1 MFDAQV
7 HLLHLK
13 PEEND
18 LKKVMVLILLS
29 IVMTAAT
36 AWSGT
41 LEDVQKKGVL
51 TCGISEGVPGFS
63 IPDSK
68 GHWVGFDVDMARAV
82 AAAVLSDP
90 EKIKFVPLASK
101 QKIIAVSSGQVDLTS
116 RTTTWTL
123 KRDAKQGVDFTTI
136 VFYDGQ
142 GFMVPKSLGVD
153 SATKIDGATVCVTAG
168 TTSELNLADFARL
181 HDLKIEALVFDGKK
195 EALSAYTAGR
205 CDGFTTDVSQLASL
219 RTTFKNPMAHKILPE
234 VISKEPLSPLV
245 RHGDNQ
251 WKDIVTWVINGLI
264 AAEENGITAANVE
277 EMKVKSNNPVIQRM
291 LGQSGD
297 TGNYLGLDKEWLVRA
312 IKAVGN
318 YGEIYDRHFGPSTK
332 LNIPRGV
339 NKLWTQGGLHYALP
353 IR

>member
-1 MFDAQV
+1 
-7 HLLHLK
+7 
-13 PEEND
+13 
-18 LKKVMVLILLS
+18 LKKLLALIVLS
-29 IVMTAAT
+29 IVMTVSA

-41 LEDVQKKGVL
+41 LEEVQKKDVL

-63 IPDSK
+63 IPNSK
-68 GHWVGFDVDMARAV
+68 GVWVGFDVDMARAV

-90 EKIKFVPLASK
+90 KKMKFVSLASK

-142 GFMVPKSLGVD
+142 GFMIPKSLGVE
-153 SATKIDGATVCVTAG
+153 SATKIDGASVCVTAG

-181 HDLKIEALVFDGKK
+181 HNLKIEALVFDGKK
-195 EALSAYTAGR
+195 EALNAYATGR
-205 CDGFTTDVSQLASL
+205 CDAFTTDVSQLASL
-219 RTTFKNPMAHKILPE
+219 RTTLAKPDDHMIMPE

-264 AAEENGITAANVE
+264 AAEEYGVTAANVL
-277 EMKVKSNNPVIQRM
+277 EMKEKSNNPVVQRM
-291 LGQSGD
+291 LGKSGD
-297 TGNYLGLDKEWLVRA
+297 TGSYLGLDKDWMVRA
-312 IKAVGN
+312 IQAGGN

>member
-1 MFDAQV
+1 M
-7 HLLHLK
+7 
-13 PEEND
+13 
-18 LKKVMVLILLS
+18 KKLIAVIASLFVL
-29 IVMTAAT
+29 TASMAV
-36 AWSGT
+36 AGT
-41 LEDVQKKGVL
+41 LEDVLKKGVL

-68 GHWVGFDVDMARAV
+68 GHWKGFDVDMARAV

-90 EKIKFVPLASK
+90 KKVKFVPLASK

-142 GFMVPKSLGVD
+142 GFMISKALDVD

-181 HDLKIEALVFDGKK
+181 HGLKIEALVFDGKK
-195 EALSAYTAGR
+195 EALNAYATGR
-205 CDGFTTDVSQLASL
+205 CDCFTTDVSQLAAL
-219 RTTFKNPMAHKILPE
+219 RTTLAKPDDHKIMPE
-234 VISKEPLSPLV
+234 VISKEPLAPLV

-264 AAEENGITAANVE
+264 AAEEYSITAANVI
-277 EMKVKSNNPVIQRM
+277 EMKEKTNNPVIQRM
-291 LGQSGD
+291 LGKSGD
-297 TGNYLGLDKEWLVRA
+297 TGSYLGLDKDWLVRA

-318 YGEIYDRHFGPSTK
+318 YGEIYSRHFGPSTK

-339 NKLWTQGGLHYALP
+339 NELWTQGGLHYALP

>member
-1 MFDAQV
+1 MKN
-7 HLLHLK
+7 L
-13 PEEND
+13 
-18 LKKVMVLILLS
+18 MVLIVFS
-29 IVMTAAT
+29 ILVTVSTGWA
-36 AWSGT
+36 GT
-41 LEDVQKKGVL
+41 LENVQKKGLL

-63 IPDSK
+63 IPDST

-82 AAAVLSDP
+82 SAAVLSDP

-153 SATKIDGATVCVTAG
+153 SAAKIDGATVCVTAG
-168 TTSELNLADFARL
+168 TTSELNLADFSRANNM
-181 HDLKIEALVFDGKK
+181 KIEALVFDGKK
-195 EALSAYTAGR
+195 EALGAYSSGR
-205 CDGFTTDVSQLASL
+205 CDVFTTDVSQLASL
-219 RTTFKNPMAHKILPE
+219 RTTLANPQEHLIMPE

-264 AAEENGITAANVE
+264 AAEEYGITAANVL
-277 EMKVKSNNPVIQRM
+277 EMKEKSNNPVIQRM
-291 LGQSGD
+291 LGKSGD
-297 TGNYLGLDKEWLVRA
+297 TGSYLGLDKDWLVRA
-312 IKAVGN
+312 IQAVGN
-318 YGEIYDRHFGPSTK
+318 YSEIYNRHFGPSTK

-339 NKLWTQGGLHYALP
+339 NELWTKGGLHYALP

>member
-1 MFDAQV
+1 MKK
-7 HLLHLK
+7 LL
-13 PEEND
+13 
-18 LKKVMVLILLS
+18 VLIVLS
-29 IVMTAAT
+29 IVMTVSA

-41 LEDVQKKGVL
+41 LEEVQKKDVL

-63 IPDSK
+63 IPNSK
-68 GHWVGFDVDMARAV
+68 GVWVGFDVDMARAV

-90 EKIKFVPLASK
+90 KKMKFVSLASK

-142 GFMVPKSLGVD
+142 GFMIPKSLGVD
-153 SATKIDGATVCVTAG
+153 SATKIDGASVCVTAG

-181 HDLKIEALVFDGKK
+181 HNLKIEALVFDGKK
-195 EALSAYTAGR
+195 EALNAYATGR
-205 CDGFTTDVSQLASL
+205 CDAFTTDVSQLASL
-219 RTTFKNPMAHKILPE
+219 RTTLAKPQDHMIMPE

-264 AAEENGITAANVE
+264 AAEEYGVTAANVL
-277 EMKVKSNNPVIQRM
+277 EMKEKTTNPVVQRM
-291 LGQSGD
+291 LGKSGD
-297 TGNYLGLDKEWLVRA
+297 TGSYLGLEKDWMVRA
-312 IKAVGN
+312 IQAVGN

>member
-1 MFDAQV
+1 
-7 HLLHLK
+7 
-13 PEEND
+13 
-18 LKKVMVLILLS
+18 LKKIMALIVLS
-29 IVMTAAT
+29 IVMAVST

-41 LEDVQKKGVL
+41 LEDVQKKDVL

-63 IPDSK
+63 IPNSK
-68 GHWVGFDVDMARAV
+68 GVWVGFDVDMARAV

-90 EKIKFVPLASK
+90 KKMKFVSLASK

-142 GFMVPKSLGVD
+142 GFMLPKSLGVN
-153 SATKIDGATVCVTAG
+153 SATEIDGASVCVTAG

-181 HDLKIEALVFDGKK
+181 YNLKIEALVFDGKK
-195 EALSAYTAGR
+195 EALGAYATGR
-205 CDGFTTDVSQLASL
+205 CDAFTTDISQLASL
-219 RTTFKNPMAHKILPE
+219 RTTLAKPEDHMIMPE

-264 AAEENGITAANVE
+264 AAEEYGVTAANVL
-277 EMKVKSNNPVIQRM
+277 EMKEKSNNPVVQRM
-291 LGQSGD
+291 LGKSGD
-297 TGNYLGLDKEWLVRA
+297 TGSYLGLDKDWMVRA
-312 IKAVGN
+312 IQAVGN

>member
-1 MFDAQV
+1 M
-7 HLLHLK
+7 
-13 PEEND
+13 
-18 LKKVMVLILLS
+18 KKLFALIVLS
-29 IVMTAAT
+29 IVMAVST

-41 LEDVQKKGVL
+41 LEDVQKKDVL

-63 IPDSK
+63 IPNSK
-68 GHWVGFDVDMARAV
+68 GEWVGFDVDMGRAV

-90 EKIKFVPLASK
+90 KKMKFVSLASK

-142 GFMVPKSLGVD
+142 GFMLPRSLGVD
-153 SATKIDGATVCVTAG
+153 SATKIDGASVCVTAG

-181 HDLKIEALVFDGKK
+181 YNLKIEALVFDGKK
-195 EALSAYTAGR
+195 EALGAYATGR
-205 CDGFTTDVSQLASL
+205 CDAFTTDVSQLASL
-219 RTTFKNPMAHKILPE
+219 RTTLAKPEDHMIMPE

-264 AAEENGITAANVE
+264 AAEEYGVTAANVL
-277 EMKVKSNNPVIQRM
+277 EMKEKSNNPVVQRM
-291 LGQSGD
+291 LGKSGD
-297 TGNYLGLDKEWLVRA
+297 TGSYLGLDKDWMVRA
-312 IKAVGN
+312 IQAVGN

>member
-1 MFDAQV
+1 MALF
-7 HLLHLK
+7 
-13 PEEND
+13 
-18 LKKVMVLILLS
+18 I
-29 IVMTAAT
+29 IMTASMAM
-36 AWSGT
+36 AGI

-63 IPDSK
+63 IPDST

-82 AAAVLSDP
+82 AAAVLSDAQ
-90 EKIKFVPLASK
+90 KIKFVPLASK

-123 KRDAKQGVDFTTI
+123 KRDGKQGVDFTTI

-142 GFMVPKSLGVD
+142 GFMISKALGVD
-153 SATKIDGATVCVTAG
+153 SAKKIDGATVCVTAG
-168 TTSELNLADFARL
+168 TTSELNLADFARAN
-181 HDLKIEALVFDGKK
+181 DLTIEALVFDGKK
-195 EALSAYTAGR
+195 EALNAYATGR
-205 CDGFTTDVSQLASL
+205 CDCFTTDVSQLASL
-219 RTTFKNPMAHKILPE
+219 RTTLAKPGDHKIMPE

-264 AAEENGITAANVE
+264 AAEEYGITADNV
-277 EMKVKSNNPVIQRM
+277 MKMKQTSKNPVVQRM

-297 TGNYLGLDKEWLVRA
+297 TGSYLGLDRDWLVRA
-312 IKAVGN
+312 IAAVGN
-318 YGEIYDRHFGPSTK
+318 YGEIYDRHFGPATK

-339 NKLWTQGGLHYALP
+339 NELWTRGGLHYALP

>member
-1 MFDAQV
+1 
-7 HLLHLK
+7 
-13 PEEND
+13 
-18 LKKVMVLILLS
+18 LKKIMLLIVLS
-29 IVMTAAT
+29 IVITAST

-63 IPDSK
+63 IPNST
-68 GHWVGFDVDMARAV
+68 GEWVGFDVDMARAV

-90 EKIKFVPLASK
+90 KKINFVSLASK
-101 QKIIAVSSGQVDLTS
+101 QKIVAVSSGQVDLTS

-142 GFMVPKSLGVD
+142 GFMISKALGVD
-153 SATKIDGATVCVTAG
+153 SATKIDGASVCVTAG

-181 HDLKIEALVFDGKK
+181 HGLKIEALVFDGKK
-195 EALSAYTAGR
+195 EALGAYSTGR
-205 CDGFTTDVSQLASL
+205 CDAFTTDVSQLASL
-219 RTTFKNPMAHKILPE
+219 RTTLANPQDHQIMPE

-264 AAEENGITAANVE
+264 AAEEYGVTAANVL
-277 EMKVKSNNPVIQRM
+277 EMKETSNNPVVQRM
-291 LGQSGD
+291 LGKSGD
-297 TGNYLGLDKEWLVRA
+297 TGSYLGLDKDWMVRA
-312 IKAVGN
+312 LQAVGN
-318 YGEIYDRHFGPSTK
+318 YGEIYDRHFGASTK

>member
-1 MFDAQV
+1 MKK
-7 HLLHLK
+7 LL
-13 PEEND
+13 
-18 LKKVMVLILLS
+18 VLIVLS
-29 IVMTAAT
+29 IVMTVSA

-41 LEDVQKKGVL
+41 LEEVQKKDVL

-63 IPDSK
+63 IPNSK
-68 GHWVGFDVDMARAV
+68 GVWVGFDVDMARAV

-90 EKIKFVPLASK
+90 KKMKFVSLASK

-142 GFMVPKSLGVD
+142 GFMIPKSLGVD
-153 SATKIDGATVCVTAG
+153 SATKIDGASVCVTAG
-168 TTSELNLADFARL
+168 TTSELNLADFARF
-181 HDLKIEALVFDGKK
+181 HNLKIEALVFDGKK
-195 EALSAYTAGR
+195 EALNAYATGR
-205 CDGFTTDVSQLASL
+205 CDAFTTDVSQLASL
-219 RTTFKNPMAHKILPE
+219 RTTLAKPQDHMIMPE

-264 AAEENGITAANVE
+264 AAEEYGVTAANVL
-277 EMKVKSNNPVIQRM
+277 EMKEKSNNPVVQRM
-291 LGQSGD
+291 LGKSGD
-297 TGNYLGLDKEWLVRA
+297 TGSYLGLDKDWMVRA
-312 IKAVGN
+312 IQAVGN

>member
-1 MFDAQV
+1 V
-7 HLLHLK
+7 
-13 PEEND
+13 
-18 LKKVMVLILLS
+18 KKLMVIIALSLIVMVS
-29 IVMTAAT
+29 T

-41 LEDVQKKGVL
+41 LEDVRKKGVL

-63 IPDSK
+63 IPDSTGYWK
-68 GHWVGFDVDMARAV
+68 GFDVDMARAV
-82 AAAVLSDP
+82 AAAVLSDSQ
-90 EKIKFVPLASK
+90 KIKFVSLASK

-153 SATKIDGATVCVTAG
+153 SARKIDGATVCVTAG
-168 TTSELNLADFARL
+168 TTSELNLADFARF
-181 HDLKIEALVFDGKK
+181 HNLKIEALVFDGKK
-195 EALSAYTAGR
+195 EALNAYATGR
-205 CDGFTTDVSQLASL
+205 CDCFTTDVSQLASL
-219 RTTFKNPMAHKILPE
+219 RTTLAKPQDHMILPE

-264 AAEENGITAANVE
+264 AAEEYGISAANVL
-277 EMKVKSNNPVIQRM
+277 EMKEKSNNPVVQRM
-291 LGQSGD
+291 LGKSGD
-297 TGNYLGLDKEWLVRA
+297 TGSYLGLDKDWLVRA
-312 IKAVGN
+312 IQAVGN

>member
-1 MFDAQV
+1 M
-7 HLLHLK
+7 
-13 PEEND
+13 
-18 LKKVMVLILLS
+18 KKLMVITALS
-29 IVMTAAT
+29 FIMMVSTV
-36 AWSGT
+36 WSGT
-41 LEDVQKKGVL
+41 LEDIQKKGFL

-63 IPDSK
+63 IPDSTGQWK
-68 GHWVGFDVDMARAV
+68 GFDVDMARAV

-90 EKIKFVPLASK
+90 QKIKFVSLASK

-123 KRDAKQGVDFTTI
+123 KRDAKQGVDFTKI

-142 GFMVPKSLGVD
+142 GFMISKSLGVD

-168 TTSELNLADFARL
+168 TTSELNLADFARANG
-181 HDLKIEALVFDGKK
+181 LKIEALVFDGKK
-195 EALSAYTAGR
+195 EALNAYATGR
-205 CDGFTTDVSQLASL
+205 CDCFTTDVSQLASL
-219 RTTFKNPMAHKILPE
+219 RTTLAKPEDHQIMPE
-234 VISKEPLSPLV
+234 VISKEPLAPLV

-264 AAEENGITAANVE
+264 AAEENGITAANVLE
-277 EMKVKSNNPVIQRM
+277 KKETSNNPVVQRM
-291 LGQSGD
+291 LGKSGD
-297 TGNYLGLDKEWLVRA
+297 TGSYLGLDADWLVRA
-312 IKAVGN
+312 IQAVGN

-339 NKLWTQGGLHYALP
+339 NKLWTQGGLQYALP

>member
-1 MFDAQV
+1 MKK
-7 HLLHLK
+7 LL
-13 PEEND
+13 
-18 LKKVMVLILLS
+18 MCFALS
-29 IVMTAAT
+29 AAMTVSAAV
-36 AWSGT
+36 AGT
-41 LEDVQKKGVL
+41 LEDVQKKDIL

-63 IPDSK
+63 IPDSS

-90 EKIKFVPLASK
+90 KKVAFVPLASK

-116 RTTTWTL
+116 RTTTWTM

-142 GFMVPKSLGVD
+142 GFMISKKLGVD

-168 TTSELNLADFARL
+168 TTSELNLADFGRVHNL
-181 HDLKIEALVFDGKK
+181 ELEALVFDGKK
-195 EALSAYTAGR
+195 EALSAYSTGR
-205 CDGFTTDVSQLASL
+205 CDAFTTDISQLASL
-219 RTTFKNPMAHKILPE
+219 RTTLANPNDHMIMPE

-251 WKDIVTWVINGLI
+251 WKDIVTWVLNGLV
-264 AAEENGITAANVE
+264 AAEENGITAANVL
-277 EMKVKSNNPVIQRM
+277 EMKENSTNPVVQRM
-291 LGQSGD
+291 LGKSGD
-297 TGNYLGLDKEWLVRA
+297 TGSYLGLDQDWLVRA
-312 IKAVGN
+312 ISAVGN
-318 YGEIYDRHFGPSTK
+318 YGEIYNRHFGPETK

-339 NKLWTQGGLHYALP
+339 NELWTKGGLHYALP